1 MGEMAVKVY
10 ADTYIH
16 TYARTLK
23 TFLRFLEKERY
34 ITKSV
39 EVPMPKI
46 GDKRIRVYTA
56 DEVKQILAGC
66 QDRRDQA
73 FIYFMIDSS
82 SLLGYQKD

>member
-1 MGEMAVKVY
+1 MGEVAAEGY

-16 TYARTLK
+16 TYARAVK

-46 GDKRIRVYTA
+46 GDKRLRVYTA
-56 DEVKQILAGC
+56 DEAKQKLAGC
-66 QDRRDQA
+66 QDKRDRA
-73 FIYFMIDSS
+73 FIYFMIYSS
-82 SLLGYQKD
+82 NLFGY